1 MCATACL
8 AAHPRWRTCPL
19 AAPSTRAARTQWK
32 SARSKCRGSLIRM
45 KTIELPA
52 GYLEKGNMNNLLEV
66 NELSKQYS
74 QGNVLAKITL
84 TAVDHVSFYIKP
96 AEIFT
101 LAGESGCGKTT
112 TAKVVLGFE
121 EPTSGTIL
129 HNGKPQTPKEK
140 VWITEGVQAIFQ
152 DPFSTFN
159 PLRTVDQYFFE
170 TVQNHLLAMRKPQ
183 AIELIDQKLRLVG
196 LTYKE
201 FAGKYPN
208 EFSGGQLQRI
218 SIARAL
224 LTDPKLIVADEPV
237 SMVDASLRMSIV
249 NLFKQLRDELG
260 VSILYIT
267 HDLATAYYVSDR
279 IAIMFRGN
287 IVEMGTVEE
296 VLMNPRH
303 PYTRLLRDSI
313 PEANPHR
320 RWQGRINL
328 NETEQ
333 SEYLKQGC
341 KFAGRCPEVMEICKG
356 VVPADINV
364 EDVLVKCHLYS
375 GNKAI

>member
-1 MCATACL
+1 MD
-8 AAHPRWRTCPL
+8 
-19 AAPSTRAARTQWK
+19 K
-32 SARSKCRGSLIRM
+32 
-45 KTIELPA
+45 
-52 GYLEKGNMNNLLEV
+52 LLEV
-66 NELSKQYS
+66 NELTKRYS
-74 QGNVLAKITL
+74 QGNLITRITL
-84 TAVDHVSFYIKP
+84 TAVDCVSFYIKP

-112 TAKVVLGFE
+112 TAKIIIGFE
-121 EPTSGTIL
+121 EPTSGRIL
-129 HNGKPQTPKEK
+129 HNGSLQTRHEKPWLTKN
-140 VWITEGVQAIFQ
+140 VQAIFQ

-159 PLRTVDQYFFE
+159 PLRTVDSYFHE
-170 TVQNHLLAMRKPQ
+170 TVQNFRLANSKQ
-183 AIELIDQKLRLVG
+183 EAIDRIDQKLRLVG
-196 LTYKE
+196 LTYQD

-224 LTDPKLIVADEPV
+224 LTDPKLIIADEPV

-287 IVEMGTVEE
+287 IVEMGTVEQ

-303 PYTRLLRDSI
+303 PYSQLLRDSI
-313 PEANPHR
+313 PEADPNK
-320 RWQGRINL
+320 RWATTVTL
-328 NETEQ
+328 AELEQ
-333 SEYLKQGC
+333 QEYLRQGC
-341 KFAGRCPEVMEICKG
+341 RFAGRCPVVMDICKG
-356 VVPADINV
+356 VVPADIHV
-364 EDVLVKCHLYS
+364 DDVLVKCHKYS
-375 GNKAI
+375 NGENPANSLTAPTIQGSSG